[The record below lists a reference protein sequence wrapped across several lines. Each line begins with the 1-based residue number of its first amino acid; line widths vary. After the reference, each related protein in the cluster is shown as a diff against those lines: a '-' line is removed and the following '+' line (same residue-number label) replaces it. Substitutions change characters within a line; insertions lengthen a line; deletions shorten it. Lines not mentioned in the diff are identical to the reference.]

1 MSGVMVVPWWRAASR
16 AGALFAALIIVG
28 CSASKGP
35 GSDVAIVDAKP
46 LLPPASSRSV
56 FESDWLRAQAGH
68 TDSVSGVRVESV
80 EPSADGNSV
89 AVRVSLPES
98 ASEIEEVVVYGRT
111 EDEAV
116 RRAITQ
122 PARVET
128 LSSPERNGVIIY
140 LPNQE
145 DFVLRINYFEPTPDV
160 IPDRVGEQ

>member
-1 MSGVMVVPWWRAASR
+1 MNAISAMQLRRNILCLWV
-16 AGALFAALIIVG
+16 IIVSLLASG
-28 CSASKGP
+28 CIVSQGVDN
-35 GSDVAIVDAKP
+35 DVAIVDAKP
-46 LLPPASSRSV
+46 LLPPASSRSI

-111 EDEAV
+111 KDEAV

-128 LSSPERNGVIIY
+128 LNSPERNGVIIY